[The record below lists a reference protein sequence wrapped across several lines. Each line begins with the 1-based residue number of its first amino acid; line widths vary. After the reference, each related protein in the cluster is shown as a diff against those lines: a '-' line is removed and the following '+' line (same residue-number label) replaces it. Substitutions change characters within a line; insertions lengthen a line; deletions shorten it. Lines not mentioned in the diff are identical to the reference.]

1 MLIEKENC
9 VLQTIYARRSVRRF
23 LEKAVEPEKV
33 TQLLK
38 AAMAAPSACN
48 IQPWEFIVVEDS
60 ADIAQIKAS
69 IPRYADYNTPLVLVV
84 CGNPR
89 FIPWKNDVGTLDC
102 AAAIEN
108 ILLAA
113 TAMDLGSVWIGGF
126 DPDALRRI
134 LQIPE
139 DVFPI
144 GVVYIGYPAFTP
156 PPRTQYKPELV
167 HYGRYD
173 TAREYRKKPEAIV

>member
-1 MLIEKENC
+1 MTERENY
-9 VLQTIYARRSVRRF
+9 VFQTIYARRSTRRF
-23 LEKAVEPEKV
+23 LEKTVEAEKI
-33 TQLLK
+33 TKLLE

-48 IQPWEFIVVEDS
+48 IQPWEFIVVENS
-60 ADIAQIKAS
+60 AVITRIKAS
-69 IPRYADYNTPLVLVV
+69 IPRYADYNTPLLLVV

-89 FIPWKNDVGTLDC
+89 FIPWENDVGTLDC

-126 DPDALRRI
+126 DADALRRI
-134 LQIPE
+134 LNIPE

-173 TAREYRKKPEAIV
+173 SAREYRKKPEAIV